1 MKTIKYYQMKTLRL
15 ILLFLAPTVGEATII
30 ENPFNHPGE
39 LLKVNGYSVLAYEKY
54 DANGNLKSSGSLR
67 GTLSSKEDFG
77 GEEIKVVKLN
87 INITPL
93 GGVPE
98 AEEMYEVYIDDDFA
112 FNNTVSSL
120 KYSTSILNRSV
131 GKPPRTSTV
140 AVNQTW
146 ENIGY
151 RTGFTEVST
160 QSGKILTLPI
170 RIVIESEST
179 FLGIQSIET
188 IWGTKKAIAV
198 QTQKTVKSGDQDWSE
213 GSYNYRN
220 TFEDTRQIITTYYL
234 RGVGVYKIVTVTE
247 PTSYTTSST
256 YVPTNYTQ
264 SYPYPSSRETEV
276 LTYEYSTRNMTA
288 TDFTEVV
295 QTSNANSNVALDSWT
310 WNGAYP
316 WVYNANTDSW
326 FYYRFKGNAC
336 YAYDIRTSGWYAFDG
351 PSKAWVQAN

>member
-1 MKTIKYYQMKTLRL
+1 MKSLRL
-15 ILLFLAPTVGEATII
+15 ILFFLSPALGQATTI
-30 ENPFNHPGE
+30 ENPFKHSGE
-39 LLKVNGYSVLAYEKY
+39 LLKVNGYSVLAYLKY
-54 DANGNLKSSGSLR
+54 DENGNLASSGSVR
-67 GTLSSKEDFG
+67 GTLSSREDYG
-77 GEEIKVVKLN
+77 GQEIMMLKMSTS
-87 INITPL
+87 ITTL
-93 GGVPE
+93 GGVPV
-98 AEEMYEVYIDDDFA
+98 ANEMFEVYIDDDFA

-131 GKPPRTSTV
+131 GKPPSTSTV

-160 QSGKILTLPI
+160 QGGKILTLPI
-170 RIVIESEST
+170 RIVLESEST

-198 QTQKTVKSGDQDWSE
+198 QTQKTIKSGNQDWSE

-220 TFEDTRQIITTYYL
+220 TFEDTRQTITTYYL

-247 PTSYTTSST
+247 PTSYTTTST

-264 SYPYPSSRETEV
+264 SYPYPSPRETEV
-276 LTYEYSTRNMTA
+276 LTYEYSTRSITA
-288 TDFTEVV
+288 TDFETVA
-295 QTSNANSNVALDSWT
+295 QTATANSTVDLGAWT

-316 WVYNANTDSW
+316 WVYNANTNSW
-326 FYYRFKGNAC
+326 FYYRFNSNTC
-336 YAYDIRTSGWYAFDG
+336 YAFDVRS
-351 PSKAWVQAN
+351 SKWFAFDGQSKVWGDAN